1 MMKKGLRI
9 LCVVLI
15 ALLSWACVVD
25 VPDTKITSE
34 IRTFFKGTYKV
45 YPAMEKHMPKLV
57 AILPFSNASESQQ
70 GGQEVRR
77 GFYNHFCSLPF
88 KDMELIRVDNLLE
101 KAGLTDPVEIS
112 KKSPQ
117 ELGKIL
123 GVDAVI
129 YGEISNFDK
138 LFAVVYSQVAV
149 GRRSRCTT
157 RKRVSS
163 CGQES
168 TRCASMKGG
177 FLQVP
182 SVSSPPSLQRP

>member
-149 GRRSRCTT
+149 GAKIKMYDTKTGGALVDRRAH
-157 RKRVSS
+157 
-163 CGQES
+163 G
-168 TRCASMKGG
+168 A
-177 FLQVP
+177 
-182 SVSSPPSLQRP
+182 PP